1 MGRRYVIYGA
11 GGIGGAVGAR
21 LFAAGRETA
30 LIARGPHL
38 DAIRARGLTV
48 TSPSGSL
55 HAAVPAYGSP
65 RELDFGPDDVV
76 FLTMKT
82 QDSAPALDE
91 LREAGG
97 DGLTVFCAQN
107 GVENERLALRRF
119 GRVYGVEVLIATS
132 FVEPGLILNYDVRGG
147 GTLVVGRWPAG
158 VDELARSVA
167 ADLTASGFR
176 GEAEPEIMRWK
187 YHKLIRNLGAA
198 FPAIFGPGADTAGL
212 RGRLEAEAEAVYAA
226 AGIDWATREESAA
239 AGRAPGFEWGR
250 IEGHPPFAS
259 SVWQGVQR
267 GNRSAET
274 DYVNGEIV
282 LLGALHGVPA
292 PWNRALQRAANRCVR
307 AGLAPGSIGVGEWM
321 RSVAAEEGIAP

>member
-11 GGIGGAVGAR
+11 GGIGGAIGAR
-21 LFAAGRETA
+21 LFAAGREAA

-48 TSPSGSL
+48 RSPAGSL
-55 HAAVPAYGSP
+55 HADVPACGSP

-97 DGLTVFCAQN
+97 DGLPVFCAQN
-107 GVENERLALRRF
+107 GVENERMALRRF

-132 FVEPGLILNYDVRGG
+132 FVEPGLILNYDARGG
-147 GTLVVGRWPAG
+147 GTLALGRWPAG
-158 VDELARSVA
+158 VDGLARSVA

-176 GEAEPEIMRWK
+176 GEAEPEIRRWK

-212 RGRLEAEAEAVYAA
+212 RALLEAEAEAVYDA
-226 AGIDWATREESAA
+226 AGIDRATREESAA
-239 AGRAPGFEWGR
+239 AGRAPGFEWGE
-250 IEGHPPFAS
+250 IEGHAPFAS

-267 GNRSAET
+267 GNRSVET

-292 PWNRALQRAANRCVR
+292 PWNRALQRAANDCVR
-307 AGLAPGSIGVGEWM
+307 AGRAPGSIGVGEWM